1 MIMDYDFT
9 DGRKLKVGT
18 MYCVGQNYSKHAK
31 EMGSEMPNDPII
43 FIKPP
48 NAYVSNGGKVI
59 LPSISNLPHHE
70 VELVVVIGKD
80 CNNVRTNDAV
90 KYIAGYAV
98 GLDITL
104 RDIQNKAKK
113 DGHPWAVAKGFRT
126 SAPISKIVSATQF
139 GEEIPFF
146 ALELKVNN
154 EMRQA
159 ANTKEMERSV
169 AVLISYLSGIFGLRE
184 GDCIFTGTPEGVGEI
199 KHGDKLHAEL
209 KGFISLDVIVDK

>member
-1 MIMDYDFT
+1 MIMEYEFT
-9 DGRKLKVGT
+9 DGRKMKVGT
-18 MYCVGQNYSKHAK
+18 MFCVGQNYSKHAQ
-31 EMGSEMPNDPII
+31 EMGSEVPKDPII
-43 FIKPP
+43 FLKPP
-48 NAYVSNGGKVI
+48 IAYIPDGGKVI
-59 LPSISNLPHHE
+59 LPAISNLPHHE

-80 CNNVRTNDAV
+80 CDDVSIDDAV

-126 SAPISKIVSATQF
+126 SAPISRIVPASQF
-139 GEEIPFF
+139 ADEIPFF
-146 ALELKVNN
+146 VLELKVNDD
-154 EMRQA
+154 MKQFT
-159 ANTKEMERSV
+159 NTREMERNV

-199 KHGDKLHAEL
+199 KHGDRLHAEL
-209 KGFISLDVIVDK
+209 KGYITLDVSIK

>member
-1 MIMDYDFT
+1 MEYEFT
-9 DGRKLKVGT
+9 DGRKMKVGT

-31 EMGSEMPNDPII
+31 EMGSEVPKDPII
-43 FIKPP
+43 FLKPP
-48 NAYVSNGGKVI
+48 IAYVPDGGKVI
-59 LPSISNLPHHE
+59 IPAISNLPHHE
-70 VELVVVIGKD
+70 VELVVIIGKE
-80 CNNVRTNDAV
+80 CENINVNDAV
-90 KYIAGYAV
+90 NYIAGYAV

-126 SAPISKIVSATQF
+126 SAPISKIVSASQF
-139 GEEIPFF
+139 GDEVPFF
-146 ALELKVNN
+146 NIELKVNG
-154 EMRQA
+154 EVKQSTS
-159 ANTKEMERSV
+159 TKEMERSV

-209 KGFISLDVIVDK
+209 KGHVTLDVGVE